1 MTTPREVFR
10 YCAPAIVAG
19 LVFGIIGCA
28 TRTAQEKRDGS
39 FTSGSAEADHRAEN
53 AVPNA
58 EDDSKKKTQ
67 KKNGEEKQEAQ
78 TLYQRLGEE
87 QGIRRIVDDFIQRVL
102 EDPRVNWTRKG
113 VSKRSWFGRQKAAQ
127 WEATPQNVERLKVHF
142 TQFISL
148 AAGGPANYEGKPLKP
163 SHLEMQISKAEF
175 EAVIG
180 DLKASM
186 DKLQIAADVQKDLL
200 SIFES
205 TRQQI
210 VVER

>member
-1 MTTPREVFR
+1 M
-10 YCAPAIVAG
+10 
-19 LVFGIIGCA
+19 
-28 TRTAQEKRDGS
+28 
-39 FTSGSAEADHRAEN
+39 
-53 AVPNA
+53 
-58 EDDSKKKTQ
+58 
-67 KKNGEEKQEAQ
+67 
-78 TLYQRLGEE
+78 YQRLGEV

-142 TQFISL
+142 SQFISL

-200 SIFES
+200 SIF
-205 TRQQI
+205 
-210 VVER
+210 